1 MPSSLAAQTADDR
14 AATGNPLA
22 FTASD
27 DLQVNVLAKFQ
38 SDFYE
43 LSPSF
48 VPDDDGFNWTRRRI
62 GVEGTFLK
70 HFEFQIEREIRRDNP
85 WRDVFVDF
93 QYFRNAR
100 LRGGKFKIPFGLD
113 QLTNPARL
121 DFVYRSRIGELLSP
135 GRDLGMAVHGR
146 FWNRALG
153 YEAGV
158 FRHDGEKARFQQNP
172 GADLTWA
179 GRVTARPFRPLTK
192 AAVRSLELG
201 FNATVGSV
209 PEGLHGL
216 RGRTTFDE
224 TFFEPVYVN
233 GRRVRMGMDLSWT
246 PGPFSLKSELIRLE
260 DERRGQGLI
269 GDDLPSIVSN
279 GWYVSGSWL
288 ATGERKTARV
298 EPRRPLFQGGVGAIE
313 LAARYEQL
321 GFGSPSA
328 DGGLEDV
335 APALHPRAARLTS
348 VRDHLV
354 SVGVNWYLN
363 RWVRVQ
369 VNAIR
374 EDGAESLFRDDSGAV
389 IEPFLI
395 YVCRL
400 QFSL

>member
-1 MPSSLAAQTADDR
+1 
-14 AATGNPLA
+14 
-22 FTASD
+22 
-27 DLQVNVLAKFQ
+27 
-38 SDFYE
+38 
-43 LSPSF
+43 
-48 VPDDDGFNWTRRRI
+48 
-62 GVEGTFLK
+62 
-70 HFEFQIEREIRRDNP
+70 
-85 WRDVFVDF
+85 
-93 QYFRNAR
+93 
-100 LRGGKFKIPFGLD
+100 
-113 QLTNPARL
+113 
-121 DFVYRSRIGELLSP
+121 
-135 GRDLGMAVHGR
+135 
-146 FWNRALG
+146 
-153 YEAGV
+153 
-158 FRHDGEKARFQQNP
+158 
-172 GADLTWA
+172 
-179 GRVTARPFRPLTK
+179 
-192 AAVRSLELG
+192 
-201 FNATVGSV
+201 
-209 PEGLHGL
+209 
-216 RGRTTFDE
+216 
-224 TFFEPVYVN
+224 
-233 GRRVRMGMDLSWT
+233 MDLSWT

-279 GWYVSGSWL
+279 GWYVSGSWV